1 MVLKARDVFKT
12 LVDLTDED
20 KLFLENGKI
29 EELLD
34 KEKQNR
40 QTFEFVRESD
50 DQKFKE
56 KNQTRQRYKSNQINF
71 KDLSSMLVSGD
82 KVDMSNTIQY
92 DVNSSTRQN
101 HQRKLM
107 GQSVE
112 WVRLPFEFDSI
123 VDGQSILTNRNQIA

>member
-50 DQKFKE
+50 D
-56 KNQTRQRYKSNQINF
+56 
-71 KDLSSMLVSGD
+71 
-82 KVDMSNTIQY
+82 
-92 DVNSSTRQN
+92 
-101 HQRKLM
+101 
-107 GQSVE
+107 
-112 WVRLPFEFDSI
+112 
-123 VDGQSILTNRNQIA
+123 